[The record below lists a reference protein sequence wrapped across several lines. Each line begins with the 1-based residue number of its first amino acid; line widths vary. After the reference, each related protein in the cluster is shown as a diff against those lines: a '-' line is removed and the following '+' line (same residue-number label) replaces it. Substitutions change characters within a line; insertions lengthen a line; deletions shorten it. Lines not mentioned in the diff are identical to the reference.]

1 MAKFVFRSLA
11 REHPEPR
18 EFLAAA
24 NEVVVDEVAA
34 NKFITMLYL
43 TIDPATGD
51 VACACGGHPWPRIVE
66 QDGSVRALRVSGLAL
81 GIDAGQTYKE
91 VRERLPAGAAVV
103 LYTDGVIE
111 ARRGAELYGDARLDA
126 VLAENARMSAEE
138 LAKAVVESCRAFAGG
153 ELTDDCA
160 IVVIRRDA

>member
-1 MAKFVFRSLA
+1 
-11 REHPEPR
+11 
-18 EFLAAA
+18 
-24 NEVVVDEVAA
+24 
-34 NKFITMLYL
+34 
-43 TIDPATGD
+43 
-51 VACACGGHPWPRIVE
+51 
-66 QDGSVRALRVSGLAL
+66 VSGLAL
-81 GIDAGQTYKE
+81 GIDAGQTYEE

-160 IVVIRRDA
+160 VVVIRRDA